1 MRLIFRINSCL
12 IMRKIYHFIV
22 RFLCV
27 VGSVQ
32 TIGLTTRAKIPKK
45 YTSLSKFP
53 DWSAQLF
60 NKNIIY
66 LILLIGFFLNN
77 QIQVFGQANRFE
89 LGIEVFPNISSLN
102 GTEYKNGFYEP
113 ILNFGSGVFFQY
125 NIRKHFA
132 LRTNIA
138 YERKG
143 SIIKYEASDINGNP
157 IDGDF
162 FASSNFDYA
171 TIPLLFRFRFGDR
184 INYFINSGP
193 YFGYLIQQVYKNNLF
208 STTPQSVEGTFL
220 HKKIDLGYTIG
231 LGFSLPVNSK
241 FGVSLELRNNL
252 GLYNVSDM
260 PPPYFESFTKTRSLN
275 FILGLNYF
283 LDHNNTRTK

>member
-1 MRLIFRINSCL
+1 
-12 IMRKIYHFIV
+12 MRKIYHFIV

-132 LRTNIA
+132 LRTSIRLQELLNFSLACHPDLTRPLQIL
-138 YERKG
+138 RK
-143 SIIKYEASDINGNP
+143 E
-157 IDGDF
+157 
-162 FASSNFDYA
+162 SSSPWPTA
-171 TIPLLFRFRFGDR
+171 APLLAPR
-184 INYFINSGP
+184 
-193 YFGYLIQQVYKNNLF
+193 
-208 STTPQSVEGTFL
+208 
-220 HKKIDLGYTIG
+220 
-231 LGFSLPVNSK
+231 
-241 FGVSLELRNNL
+241 
-252 GLYNVSDM
+252 
-260 PPPYFESFTKTRSLN
+260 
-275 FILGLNYF
+275 
-283 LDHNNTRTK
+283 